1 MTAMPDPP
9 ATIVALLRVFT
20 EVGIIHQLT
29 NAAAQVALAPALN
42 PSEFGLL
49 QHFSLRGD
57 GKTPTDLARVM
68 QVAKPSMTA
77 MLAKLAHK
85 GFVTLSPDADD
96 ARRVRVHMTA
106 AGQTALAGAGRT
118 LSAAVAGI
126 TRDLDHDAVIAMLP
140 TLAMLRAHLDQAR
153 D

>member
-1 MTAMPDPP
+1 MPEMLDPP
-9 ATIVALLRVFT
+9 TNIAALLRVFT

-29 NAAAQVALAPALN
+29 NAAAQAALAPALN

-77 MLAKLAHK
+77 MLGKLARK
-85 GFVTLSPDADD
+85 GFVAMSPDAHD
-96 ARRVRVHMTA
+96 ARRVRVHMTG
-106 AGQTALAGAGRT
+106 AGQTVLADAART

-126 TRDLDHDAVIAMLP
+126 TRDLDHDAVIAILP
-140 TLAMLRAHLDQAR
+140 TLTMLRAYLDQAR